1 VEKMF
6 NAKNNAQPLL
16 PQVQQQGKPRIALLQ
31 GNSMQS
37 LLYGLIAA
45 LSWGLH
51 DYCVRHLSQRLSS
64 ATMLF
69 AGLCAG
75 SLVLLLVIL
84 STGGWVPITPQVA
97 MFGLASGVCYAFACV
112 GLYKA
117 FAIGPVRLVAP
128 ICGAYPVLSFALA
141 AITGQ
146 PITIGQWLAAL
157 AVIAGIALVARQSEP
172 DADTTGRSA
181 AMAWAALGAVGFAL
195 TFALGQTAVH
205 GAGQQASQAW
215 AELPITL
222 LSRFAAILLIG
233 AWVMRGRL
241 PLAPLRPYLPLLALM
256 GVLDVTALSFVLAAG
271 GLANPEFAAVS
282 SSLFGLVT
290 ILLAW
295 RFLRERMQPLQWVGV
310 GLVFSGIGWLAA
322 S

>member
-1 VEKMF
+1 VEKLF
-6 NAKNNAQPLL
+6 NAKNNAAPLL
-16 PQVQQQGKPRIALLQ
+16 PQVPQQGKPSIAFLQ

-51 DYCVRHLSQRLSS
+51 DFCVRHLSQRLSS
-64 ATMLF
+64 ATMLL
-69 AGLCAG
+69 ASLSAG
-75 SLVLLLVIL
+75 SIVLLLVIL
-84 STGGWVPITPQVA
+84 ITGVWVQITLQVA
-97 MFGLASGVCYAFACV
+97 LFALASGACYAVACF

-141 AITGQ
+141 AATGQ

-172 DADTTGRSA
+172 DADSNGRTE
-181 AMAWAALGAVGFAL
+181 AMAWATLGAAGFAL

-205 GAGQQASQAW
+205 GAGQQADQAW
-215 AELPITL
+215 AELPITMF
-222 LSRFAAILLIG
+222 SRLTAILLVS
-233 AWVMRGRL
+233 AWVMRSRL
-241 PLAPLRPYLPLLALM
+241 PLAPLRPHWPLLALM
-256 GVLDVTALSFVLAAG
+256 GLLDVTALSFVLAAG

-295 RFLRERMQPLQWVGV
+295 RFLRERMQPLQWAGV